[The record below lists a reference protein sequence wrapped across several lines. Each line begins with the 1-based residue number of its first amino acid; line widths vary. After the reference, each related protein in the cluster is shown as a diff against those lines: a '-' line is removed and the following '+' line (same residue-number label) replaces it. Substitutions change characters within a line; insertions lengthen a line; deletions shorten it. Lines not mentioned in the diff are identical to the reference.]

1 MYDITEIFVFKV
13 KLKSITHNLQYIKIM
28 TSQVRKVTITLVR
41 TVTLDTI
48 NNNSIFNG
56 KNTLFSDHWL
66 FLLKFIHVVYSAYGL
81 DHVWNISDR
90 R

>member
-56 KNTLFSDHWL
+56 KNTLFSDH
-66 FLLKFIHVVYSAYGL
+66 
-81 DHVWNISDR
+81 
-90 R
+90 